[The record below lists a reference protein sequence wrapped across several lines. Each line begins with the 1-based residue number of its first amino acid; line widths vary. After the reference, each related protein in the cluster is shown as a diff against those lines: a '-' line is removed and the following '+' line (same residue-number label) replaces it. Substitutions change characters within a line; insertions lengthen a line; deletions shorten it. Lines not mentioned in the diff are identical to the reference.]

1 MLFNIELFK
10 LAAILSAL
18 IRPTLFHK
26 GEWIGETVDWPQKNP
41 DYQLGWAILAER
53 RQLGT
58 HKCKFWFYMSSASI
72 IVDF

>member
-26 GEWIGETVDWPQKNP
+26 GEWIGETVDWPSR
-41 DYQLGWAILAER
+41 LGGAILAEW
-53 RQLGT
+53 RQFSLD
-58 HKCKFWFYMSSASI
+58 I
-72 IVDF
+72 IKILSTLS